1 MSDIDSSF
9 VTSEAPHLL
18 DFTPKPQ
25 TITITGADNAPLV
38 TIHPDG
44 TLDYGPD
51 YTPDAAAHAFW
62 DAMRRYTVVPCEQ
75 CGHLPGHVL
84 T

>member
-1 MSDIDSSF
+1 MADTNAITYFLDG
-9 VTSEAPHLL
+9 EHLL
-18 DFTPKPQ
+18 AAPQ
-25 TITITGADNAPLV
+25 PPSITITGTDNAPLV

-62 DAMRRYTVVPCEQ
+62 EAMRRYTVVPCEQ
-75 CGHLPGHVL
+75 CGHLPGRVL

>member
-9 VTSEAPHLL
+9 VLVTSEAPYLL

-62 DAMRRYTVVPCEQ
+62 EAMRCYMPARCER
-75 CGHLPGHVL
+75 CGHEL